1 MHCIT
6 VQMEEQLERHA
17 VCHGRSRTG
26 AVSASK
32 RYKVFNADERTK
44 QLHGEADRT
53 VKHMCGL

>member
-1 MHCIT
+1 MLCIT
-6 VQMEEQLERHA
+6 VQLEGQLEGHE

-32 RYKVFNADERTK
+32 RYKVFNADDRTK

-53 VKHMCGL
+53 VKHMCG